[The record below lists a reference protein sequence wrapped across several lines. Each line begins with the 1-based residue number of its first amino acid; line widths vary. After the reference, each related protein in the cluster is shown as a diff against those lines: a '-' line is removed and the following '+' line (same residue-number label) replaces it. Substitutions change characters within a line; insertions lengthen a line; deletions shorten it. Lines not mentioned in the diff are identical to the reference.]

1 MSGEIDADILELSE
15 LLASAKDAPRSF
27 DEWDAG
33 DDSQPIPPREWLL
46 GNAFCRRYVSALVA
60 DGGTGKTA
68 LRVAQMLALATGRNL
83 TGEHVFKR
91 CRVLFVSLEDDRD
104 ELRRRVRAAQL
115 HHDVS
120 NEEVKGWLF
129 LSAPS
134 GKAGKLMK
142 LDERGRPSTAG
153 MAEAL
158 AETIERN
165 NIDVVC
171 LDPFVKTHGLAEN
184 DNNQMD
190 QVIAVLARLA
200 MERNIAVDIPHH
212 TAKGAAGPG
221 NADRGRGASAI
232 KDGARLVYTLTTMS
246 EDEADRF
253 GISRADRRLYLRVDS
268 GKVNITPPAASARWF
283 RLVSVALG
291 NGNEL
296 YPAGD
301 NVQTVEPWSPPETWA
316 GLTDE
321 VVNGILDQIDAGL
334 PGGDRYSDAGAA
346 RTKAAWKLVQNA
358 LHQSTNLGD
367 ADGRLFGNRMNTQS
381 LPFEC
386 AANTTKAY
394 NLNGADHIRRSARA
408 LPIRQPMW

>member
-1 MSGEIDADILELSE
+1 MSGEIDADIMELSE
-15 LLASAKDAPRSF
+15 LLATAKDAPRSF

-33 DDSQPIPPREWLL
+33 DDHEPIPPREWLL
-46 GNAFCRRYVSALVA
+46 GSVFCRRYVSSLLA

-120 NEEVKGWLF
+120 NEEIKGWLF

-142 LDERGRPSTAG
+142 LDDRGHPATAG

-158 AETIERN
+158 AQTIERN
-165 NIDVVC
+165 KIDVVC

-200 MERNIAVDIPHH
+200 MERNIAVDVPHH

-232 KDGARLVYTLTTMS
+232 KDGARLVYTLTAMT

-253 GISRADRRLYLRVDS
+253 GIPYADRRLYLRVDS
-268 GKVNITPPAASARWF
+268 GKVNITPPAASAKWF
-283 RLVSVALG
+283 MLVGVVLG
-291 NGNEL
+291 NGNER

-301 NVQTVEPWSPPETWA
+301 NVQTVEPWSPPETWG
-316 GLTDE
+316 GLTDDL
-321 VVNGILDQIDAGL
+321 VNRMLTEIDAGM
-334 PGGDRYSDAGAA
+334 PDGDRYSDASAA
-346 RTKAAWKLVQNA
+346 TTRAAWKVVQS
-358 LHQSTNLGD
+358 H
-367 ADGRLFGNRMNTQS
+367 
-381 LPFEC
+381 LPDK
-386 AANTTKAY
+386 TKEQCREMIATWVR
-394 NLNGADHIRRSARA
+394 NGLLIRKTYHSAIDRKVREGLYLDEA
-408 LPIRQPMW
+408 KRPGWVT